1 MRRVVFLL
9 PGIALL
15 VAIGL
20 LSDFSADTAAGQE
33 YTFNLEEFE
42 SKPFEWGGYAEIKY
56 ERLNLNTDAALYLLK
71 FHNDPHDSINRY
83 SGALQLEMNYS
94 KGIGAF
100 KGVFNTESVLDE
112 LEWSQ
117 RTDVFEACLSLMPTP
132 SATFDFG
139 KKTFRWGKG
148 YAWNPI
154 GFIHRPKDPNNP
166 EEALEGYIGAGV
178 DLIQSLSGPL
188 QIVALT
194 AVALPAWEGVN
205 EDFGE
210 VGHMNIAAKLYL
222 LYRDT
227 DIDIAVFC
235 GESKTTRYGID
246 FSRNLASNFEIH
258 AEYAYLNN
266 LMQNIIDAAGM
277 LSLRERSVSQYLV
290 GLRYLTENE
299 ITTIVE
305 YYHNGAGFTADE
317 LDRFY
322 ALADDALAQ
331 LQTSG
336 TDILLRT
343 AKTLSVNEYG
353 GSQVGRNYLYLKVN
367 QKEPFDIL
375 YLTPGLVALVNLD
388 DRSYSISPE
397 LVYTGF
403 TNWEIRLR
411 YTQLMGSDF
420 TEFAEKQ
427 NENKIELR
435 VRYYF

>member
-1 MRRVVFLL
+1 V
-9 PGIALL
+9 
-15 VAIGL
+15 
-20 LSDFSADTAAGQE
+20 
-33 YTFNLEEFE
+33 NC
-42 SKPFEWGGYAEIKY
+42 
-56 ERLNLNTDAALYLLK
+56 AALGW
-71 FHNDPHDSINRY
+71 
-83 SGALQLEMNYS
+83 SGA
-94 KGIGAF
+94 
-100 KGVFNTESVLDE
+100 
-112 LEWSQ
+112 
-117 RTDVFEACLSLMPTP
+117 
-132 SATFDFG
+132 
-139 KKTFRWGKG
+139 
-148 YAWNPI
+148 
-154 GFIHRPKDPNNP
+154 
-166 EEALEGYIGAGV
+166 
-178 DLIQSLSGPL
+178 
-188 QIVALT
+188 IV
-194 AVALPAWEGVN
+194 
-205 EDFGE
+205 
-210 VGHMNIAAKLYL
+210 
-222 LYRDT
+222 
-227 DIDIAVFC
+227 
-235 GESKTTRYGID
+235 D